1 MVLYAF
7 FDICTLSVHIL
18 IPSIRISLLSC
29 RYPVQVRAGLQRS
42 QLSVAGQNLCICL
55 PPPFVASS
63 VPKDWSVLP
72 KSVAMYKYG
81 VVKDDGRTIK
91 PAQLDSYDLP
101 EIINGLCCGEKAL
114 QLLLHLCQ
122 DFQELA

>member
-1 MVLYAF
+1 
-7 FDICTLSVHIL
+7 
-18 IPSIRISLLSC
+18 
-29 RYPVQVRAGLQRS
+29 
-42 QLSVAGQNLCICL
+42 
-55 PPPFVASS
+55 
-63 VPKDWSVLP
+63 
-72 KSVAMYKYG
+72 MYKYG

-91 PAQLDSYDLP
+91 SAQLDNYDLP